1 MDKFDKNSFS
11 TDKRG
16 ASNSPI
22 NESQTRKLSC
32 ISNVLLHL
40 CLNFTLS
47 ILSSFNLAIS
57 TNESIIKLFGFI

>member
-32 ISNVLLHL
+32 ISNAASLS
-40 CLNFTLS
+40 LNFTLS
-47 ILSSFNLAIS
+47 ILSFFNLAIS